1 MPFLTVV
8 PSRCNGVTL
17 AVERRFKN
25 KHAFVSPRRY
35 RDIGNMFNI
44 SWHKY
49 LKTHRKH
56 KDMYKHIYDI
66 YIYIFIYESAYVF
79 LLKKNTSQKIAW
91 LLFLYVYLVLLQ
103 GCSPN
108 SVFLWRSSRPLSTIR
123 WSNSTAMQ
131 IGHISN
137 LLPTN
142 CFWDTKLKGHSVF
155 FYYIVTY
162 DFHSK
167 RKVNYLFQLPL

>member
-1 MPFLTVV
+1 MMPFLTVV
-8 PSRCNGVTL
+8 TSRCNGVTL

-35 RDIGNMFNI
+35 RDIECMFNI
-44 SWHKY
+44 SWYKY
-49 LKTHRKH
+49 LKAHRKH
-56 KDMYKHIYDI
+56 KDMYKHIY
-66 YIYIFIYESAYVF
+66 IFMNLHMYFY
-79 LLKKNTSQKIAW
+79 LKNTSQKIAW
-91 LLFLYVYLVLLQ
+91 LLFLYFYLVLLQ

-155 FYYIVTY
+155 FY
-162 DFHSK
+162 
-167 RKVNYLFQLPL
+167 